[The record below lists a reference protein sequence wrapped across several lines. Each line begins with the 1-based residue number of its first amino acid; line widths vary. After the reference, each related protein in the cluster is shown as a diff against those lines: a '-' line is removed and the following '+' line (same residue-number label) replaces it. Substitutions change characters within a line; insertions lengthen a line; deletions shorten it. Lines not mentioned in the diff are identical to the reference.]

1 VTTKDLY
8 QYFFRLHQKN
18 ESMIKETKWKKKIRI
33 GILGENGGI
42 IKSWGCIIGYQPA
55 ASKLSS
61 SLSNVA
67 VFDMN
72 DYSENGDN
80 QEFVEEYSFDLAEK
94 MLRDIVDEK
103 LSWENALASM
113 RVQLSRSPDIYDTA
127 FMVTLRFGTFTPE
140 VCENYVHQKKMGKE
154 NVEMIELPGLSPGTK
169 IQRYCPHQ
177 GADLKHASVVNGV
190 IICHR
195 HGWKFCAESGK
206 CLTSSGK
213 DSHLKMSKLEW

>member
-1 VTTKDLY
+1 MKFKTIFPNVNIVRCFGVGDTIHYNPTKQSSVIDRYDTNVIRKPNEMYLEKYYQDRKTEIENYFQQPYHSVTTKDLY

-80 QEFVEEYSFDLAEK
+80 QEFVEE
-94 MLRDIVDEK
+94 
-103 LSWENALASM
+103 
-113 RVQLSRSPDIYDTA
+113 
-127 FMVTLRFGTFTPE
+127 
-140 VCENYVHQKKMGKE
+140 
-154 NVEMIELPGLSPGTK
+154 
-169 IQRYCPHQ
+169 
-177 GADLKHASVVNGV
+177 
-190 IICHR
+190 
-195 HGWKFCAESGK
+195 
-206 CLTSSGK
+206 
-213 DSHLKMSKLEW
+213 